1 MMREAIKKMKPY
13 KPPLEGRASG
23 DYLLLDFNEM
33 TIDCSPKVKEALSN
47 LDNIQVY
54 PEYGELDK
62 RIAEYAG
69 VSSDEV
75 MVVNGSDQGI
85 DIIMRAFLNEGDKVI
100 IPSPSFAMF
109 YQSAQI
115 QGAEILKPEY
125 TDKFPLKEVLELASS
140 AKLIVICNPNNPTG
154 TLLPKED
161 LIKILETGV
170 PVLHDEAY
178 FEFSGLTAK
187 DLISK
192 YDNLFVC
199 RTFSKQFGL
208 AALRAGYVISQKKN
222 IDELMK
228 IRGPYDINMAAKA
241 AILAALDDVDYMKK
255 YVSEVMEKS
264 KPDLENFFKENN
276 IKFWPSSSNFILIKP
291 EDADKLYSEL
301 KNQGILVRKRH
312 KGTVRISVGT
322 KEDINKL
329 KKAFKYV

>member
-154 TLLPKED
+154 TLLLKED